1 MNIIVQCVIIELL
14 KTGGIGMIHINITD
28 EALNTQIEDTYYKI
42 VAMFG
47 KLEYAGCFHLAV
59 AVALYN
65 ADCKRLTDLFRT
77 ESEIVGSTP
86 AAIERNIR
94 VYLRVILEDKSIKD
108 ISEMI
113 GYPLSDIDGT
123 IKAKEFI
130 AALKLYFTVN
140 EDE

>member
-1 MNIIVQCVIIELL
+1 
-14 KTGGIGMIHINITD
+14 MIHVNVTD
-28 EALNTQIEDTYYKI
+28 NELNSKIEETYYKI
-42 VAMFG
+42 IAMFG

-65 ADCKRLTDLFRT
+65 ADCKRLTDLFKT
-77 ESEIVGSTP
+77 ECELVNSTP

-94 VYLRVILEDKSIKD
+94 VYLRVILEDKTIKD

-113 GYPLSDIDGT
+113 GYPLSDMDGT

-130 AALKLYFTVN
+130 AALKLYLTVN
-140 EDE
+140 ED